1 MNVRK
6 LMMTLLCVVIIAG
19 IDSCSDSTPT
29 TNITENRNVSACGI
43 ADPLYN
49 IEWLKEFCKKHTT
62 SNFTSVTVTIS
73 IYANKTTKENHY
85 VMSYSSSEVVDYS
98 SQEVYDCSGT
108 KLFVKAIEGP
118 TPAGWTEFFTA
129 NELVATIWEFKK
141 N

>member
-19 IDSCSDSTPT
+19 MDSCSDATPT

-43 ADPLYN
+43 TDPLYN
-49 IEWLKEFCKKHTT
+49 IEWLKEFCNKHTT
-62 SNFTSVTVTIS
+62 TNFTSITVTIS
-73 IYANKTTKENHY
+73 VYANKTTKENHY

-108 KLFVKAIEGP
+108 KLFIKAIEGP
-118 TPAGWTEFFTA
+118 TPAGWNEFFTA